1 MNDEQSQRHQQAD
14 ALLKTVQQQSSGQL
28 KIFLGAAPGVGKTC
42 AMLNAAKELQQQGT
56 AVCVGLVE
64 THGRAETEGL
74 LQGCA
79 ILPRKTI
86 HYQNQ
91 QLTEFDVDAALALHP
106 KIILVD
112 ELAHTNIPGSRHK
125 RRYQDIAEL
134 LKAGI
139 HVYTTLN
146 VQHIESLNDVVLQIT
161 GVRVQETVPD
171 SFIDQAHEIVFI
183 DLPPQNLIERLQQ
196 GKVYVEEYA
205 RSALEGFFSP
215 ANLTALRELAM
226 KIVIEHVDDS
236 LKTTLDSRGEQQHLV
251 INDKLLVLISNRS
264 THEYLIRI
272 GRRLAEKRNMHWLVV
287 WVDTGQ
293 VQLQQDKARLHSAF
307 TLAQELGAHT
317 EILRGPST
325 WQTIIPFIR
334 AERVNTVLV
343 GSGTRQWRWRK
354 PLYHRLINSGLGL
367 EVSVYRDPDQHS
379 RINNFIQ
386 PAEKIFPGIKIYLL
400 SVASVTL
407 ATVLAIFAHTW
418 LSPDNLVLIYV
429 VAVIIS
435 GLRFG
440 ATPAVVAAILSFL
453 SFNFFLTEP
462 LHTFTVNN
470 QEDITRLVFLVA
482 IGLVCGPAASRIRR
496 QFLLLAESNRY
507 SESLQRLAEQFAVID
522 DQGLLWQALTKELNR
537 SLLAETCIV
546 QFNKDN
552 SYDTFP
558 VRNER
563 FIELDLAAI
572 EWTRKQAAVSGRFSD
587 TLSKSSWSCFPIAK
601 NNKTIAVVVVRLHN
615 EKTSLT
621 TYDLD
626 IINAMAQQA
635 ANAWQRIHL
644 TKDLES
650 ARVKNEIEQLR
661 SALLSSVS
669 HDLRSPLSAMIGAAD
684 SLRVLDQQLS
694 ANDRSELIDTILQ
707 ESRRLDRYIQNLLD
721 MTRLGHGTLKIER
734 DWVSASDIIG
744 SALTRLKRY
753 SPEALVDFRVTGTAP
768 LLYAHAALIEQALFN
783 ILENAAKFTP
793 PGEKITVTLEH
804 INDVCTINIEDKGP
818 GIPEDL
824 REKIFDM
831 FYVVSDGDHKK
842 NNTGMG
848 LAICKGMIAAHGG
861 SVTALEGSQKT
872 GTRFLVEIP
881 LPLNQK

>member
-1 MNDEQSQRHQQAD
+1 MNNEQTQRHQQAD
-14 ALLKTVQQQSSGQL
+14 ALLKTVQQHGGGQL

-56 AVCVGLVE
+56 AACVGLVE
-64 THGRAETEGL
+64 THGRAETEAL

-79 ILPRKTI
+79 LLPRKTI

-91 QLTEFDVDAALALHP
+91 QLTEFDVDAALALRP
-106 KIILVD
+106 NIILVD
-112 ELAHTNIPGSRHK
+112 ELAHTNVPGSRHK

-139 HVYTTLN
+139 NVYTTLN

-236 LKTTLDSRGEQQHLV
+236 LKTRLNSRGEQQHLV

-264 THEYLIRI
+264 AHEYLIRI
-272 GRRLAEKRNMHWLVV
+272 GRRLAEKRGMNWLVV

-293 VQLQQDKARLHSAF
+293 VQFQQDKARLQSAM
-307 TLAQELGAHT
+307 TLAQELGACT

-334 AERVNTVLV
+334 EERINTVLV
-343 GSGTRQWRWRK
+343 GSGTRKWRWRK
-354 PLYHRLINSGLGL
+354 PLYQRLINSGLGL

-379 RINNFIQ
+379 RVNHFIQ
-386 PAEKIFPGIKIYLL
+386 PAEQFLPDLRGYLL
-400 SVASVTL
+400 SMLGVAL
-407 ATVLAIFAHTW
+407 ASMIAVLSKN
-418 LSPDNLVLIYV
+418 LLDPNNLVLIYV

-440 ATPAVVAAILSFL
+440 AAPAVLSAIISFF

-462 LHTFTVNN
+462 LHTFTVNH
-470 QEDITRLVFLVA
+470 QEDITRLIFLVV

-507 SESLQRLAEQFAVID
+507 SESLQRLAEQFAVAD
-522 DQGLLWQALTKELNR
+522 DQSALWQALTKELNS
-537 SLLAETCIV
+537 SLLAETYVV

-552 SYDTFP
+552 TYDTFP
-558 VRNER
+558 TRSEK
-563 FIELDLAAI
+563 FTELDIAAI
-572 EWTRKQAAVSGRFSD
+572 EWTRKQAAASGRFSD
-587 TLSKSSWSCFPIAK
+587 TLSKSSWSCFPIVK
-601 NNKTIAVVVVRLHN
+601 NNKTVAVILVRLHN
-615 EKTSLT
+615 EKTSLSA
-621 TYDLD
+621 YDLD

-635 ANAWQRIHL
+635 ANAWQRIYL

-650 ARVKNEIEQLR
+650 ARVKAEIEQLR

-694 ANDRSELIDTILQ
+694 ADDRSELIDTILQ

-753 SPEALVDFRVTGTAP
+753 SPEALVEFRVNGAAP
-768 LLYAHAALIEQALFN
+768 LLYAHAALIEQAVFN

-793 PGEKITVTLEH
+793 PGEKITVTLEQ
-804 INDVCTINIEDKGP
+804 INDTCTINIEDKGP

-861 SVTALEGSQKT
+861 SVTAQEGAQKI

-881 LPLNQK
+881 LPLNQP

>member
-1 MNDEQSQRHQQAD
+1 MNNEQTQRHQQAD
-14 ALLKTVQQQSSGQL
+14 ALLKTVQQQGGGQL

-64 THGRAETEGL
+64 THGRAETEAL

-79 ILPRKTI
+79 LLPRKTI

-91 QLTEFDVDAALALHP
+91 QLTEFDVDAALALRP
-106 KIILVD
+106 NIILVD
-112 ELAHTNIPGSRHK
+112 ELAHTNAPGSRHK

-236 LKTTLDSRGEQQHLV
+236 LKTRLDSRGEQQHLV

-264 THEYLIRI
+264 THDYLIRI
-272 GRRLAEKRNMHWLVV
+272 GRRLAEKRGMSWLVV

-293 VQLQQDKARLHSAF
+293 VQLQQDKARLQSAM
-307 TLAQELGAHT
+307 TLAQELGART

-334 AERVNTVLV
+334 EERINTVLV
-343 GSGTRQWRWRK
+343 GSGTRKWRWRK
-354 PLYHRLINSGLGL
+354 PLYQRLINSGLGL

-379 RINNFIQ
+379 RVNHFIQ
-386 PAEKIFPGIKIYLL
+386 PAETFLSDLRGYLL
-400 SVASVTL
+400 STLGVAL
-407 ATVLAIFAHTW
+407 ASMIAVLSKN
-418 LSPDNLVLIYV
+418 LLDPNNLVLIYV

-440 ATPAVVAAILSFL
+440 AAPAVFSAIFSFF

-462 LHTFTVNN
+462 LHTLTVNN
-470 QEDITRLVFLVA
+470 QEDISRLVFLVI

-507 SESLQRLAEQFAVID
+507 SESLQRLAEQFAVAD
-522 DQGLLWQALTKELNR
+522 DQNVLWQALTKELN
-537 SLLAETCIV
+537 SALLAETHIV
-546 QFNKDN
+546 QFNSDN
-552 SYDTFP
+552 SYDIFP
-558 VRNER
+558 ARGER
-563 FIELDLAAI
+563 FSEVDMAAI
-572 EWTRKQAAVSGRFSD
+572 EWTRKQAAPSGRFSD

-601 NNKTIAVVVVRLHN
+601 NNKTIAVMLVRLHA
-615 EKTSLT
+615 EKYGFT
-621 TYDLD
+621 TYDMD
-626 IINAMAQQA
+626 IINAMTQQA

-650 ARVKNEIEQLR
+650 ARVKAEIEQLR

-684 SLRVLDQQLS
+684 SLRLLDQQLS
-694 ANDRSELIDTILQ
+694 SEDRSELIDTILQ

-744 SALTRLKRY
+744 SALVRLKRY
-753 SPEALVDFRVTGTAP
+753 SPDALVDFQVNGAPP
-768 LLYAHAALIEQALFN
+768 LLYVHAALIEQALFN

-793 PGEKITVTLEH
+793 PGEKIIVILEQQQ
-804 INDVCTINIEDKGP
+804 NTCTITIDDKGP
-818 GIPEDL
+818 GIPEAL

-861 SVTALEGSQKT
+861 SVTAQEGAQKT

-881 LPLNQK
+881 LPLNQP

>member
-1 MNDEQSQRHQQAD
+1 M
-14 ALLKTVQQQSSGQL
+14 
-28 KIFLGAAPGVGKTC
+28 
-42 AMLNAAKELQQQGT
+42 
-56 AVCVGLVE
+56 
-64 THGRAETEGL
+64 
-74 LQGCA
+74 
-79 ILPRKTI
+79 PRKTI

-91 QLTEFDVDAALALHP
+91 QLTEFDVDAALALRP

-112 ELAHTNIPGSRHK
+112 ELAHTNVPGSRHK

-139 HVYTTLN
+139 NVYTTLN

-196 GKVYVEEYA
+196 GKVYVAEYA

-236 LKTTLDSRGEQQHLV
+236 LKTRLDSRGEQQHLV

-264 THEYLIRI
+264 AHEYLIRI
-272 GRRLAEKRNMHWLVV
+272 GRRLAEKRGMNCLVV

-293 VQLQQDKARLHSAF
+293 VQLQQDKARLQSAM
-307 TLAQELGAHT
+307 TLAQELGART

-334 AERVNTVLV
+334 EERINTVLV
-343 GSGTRQWRWRK
+343 GSGTRKWRWRR
-354 PLYHRLINSGLGL
+354 PLYQRLINSGLGL
-367 EVSVYRDPDQHS
+367 EVSVYRDPDHHS
-379 RINNFIQ
+379 RVNHFIQ
-386 PAEKIFPGIKIYLL
+386 PAEKFLPGARGYLL
-400 SVASVTL
+400 STLGVAL
-407 ATVLAIFAHTW
+407 ATMVAVLSKNW
-418 LSPDNLVLIYV
+418 LPPDNLVLIYV

-440 ATPAVVAAILSFL
+440 AVPAVFSAIFSFF

-462 LHTFTVNN
+462 LHTLTVHN
-470 QEDITRLVFLVA
+470 QDDITRLVFLVV

-507 SESLQRLAEQFAVID
+507 SESLQRLADQFAAAD
-522 DQGLLWQALTKELNR
+522 DQSALWQALTKELNS

-552 SYDTFP
+552 TYDTFP
-558 VRNER
+558 TRSEK
-563 FIELDLAAI
+563 FTELDMAAI
-572 EWTRKQAAVSGRFSD
+572 EWTRKQAAPSGRFSD

-601 NNKTIAVVVVRLHN
+601 NNKTLAVILVRLQP
-615 EKTSLT
+615 EKSNLT
-621 TYDLD
+621 AYDLD
-626 IINAMAQQA
+626 IINAMTQQA
-635 ANAWQRIHL
+635 ANAWQRIYL

-650 ARVKNEIEQLR
+650 ARVKAEIEQLR

-684 SLRVLDQQLS
+684 SLRLLDQQLS
-694 ANDRSELIDTILQ
+694 SEDRSELIDTILQ

-753 SPEALVDFRVTGTAP
+753 SPEALIEFRVNGTAP
-768 LLYAHAALIEQALFN
+768 LLYAHAALIEQAVFN

-793 PGEKITVTLEH
+793 PGEKITVTLEQ
-804 INDVCTINIEDKGP
+804 INDTCTINIEDKGP

>member
-1 MNDEQSQRHQQAD
+1 MNDEQTQRHQQAD
-14 ALLKTVQQQSSGQL
+14 ALLKTVQQQGGGQL

-64 THGRAETEGL
+64 THGRAETEAL
-74 LQGCA
+74 LQGCTL
-79 ILPRKTI
+79 LPRKTI

-91 QLTEFDVDAALALHP
+91 QLTEFDVDAALALRP

-112 ELAHTNIPGSRHK
+112 ELAHTNVPGSRHK

-139 HVYTTLN
+139 NVYTTLN
-146 VQHIESLNDVVLQIT
+146 VQHIESLNDLVLQIT

-196 GKVYVEEYA
+196 GKVYVAEYA

-236 LKTTLDSRGEQQHLV
+236 LKTRLDSRGEQQHLV

-264 THEYLIRI
+264 AHEYLIRI
-272 GRRLAEKRNMHWLVV
+272 GRRLAEKRGMNWLVV

-293 VQLQQDKARLHSAF
+293 VQLQQDKARLQSAM
-307 TLAQELGAHT
+307 TLAQELGART

-334 AERVNTVLV
+334 EERINTVLV
-343 GSGTRQWRWRK
+343 GSGTRKWRWRK
-354 PLYHRLINSGLGL
+354 PLYQRLINSGLGL

-379 RINNFIQ
+379 RVNHFIQ
-386 PAEKIFPGIKIYLL
+386 PAEKFLPSARGYLL
-400 SVASVTL
+400 SILGVAVATL
-407 ATVLAIFAHTW
+407 VAVLAKSW
-418 LSPDNLVLIYV
+418 LHPDNLVLIYV

-440 ATPAVVAAILSFL
+440 AAPAVASAVVSFL

-462 LHTFTVNN
+462 LHTLTVHN
-470 QEDITRLVFLVA
+470 QDDITRLVFLVV

-507 SESLQRLAEQFAVID
+507 SESLQRLAEQFAVAD
-522 DQGLLWQALTKELNR
+522 DQSALWQALTKELNS

-552 SYDTFP
+552 TFYTFP
-558 VRNER
+558 TRSEK
-563 FIELDLAAI
+563 FTELDMAAI
-572 EWTRKQAAVSGRFSD
+572 EWTRKQAAASGRFSD

-601 NNKTIAVVVVRLHN
+601 NNKTVAAILVRLHN
-615 EKTSLT
+615 EKTSLSA
-621 TYDLD
+621 YDLD
-626 IINAMAQQA
+626 IINAMTQQA
-635 ANAWQRIHL
+635 ANAWQRIYL

-650 ARVKNEIEQLR
+650 ARVKAEIEQLR

-684 SLRVLDQQLS
+684 SLRLLDQQLS
-694 ANDRSELIDTILQ
+694 IEDRSELIDTILQ

-753 SPEALVDFRVTGTAP
+753 SPEALIEFRVNGTAP
-768 LLYAHAALIEQALFN
+768 LLYAHAALIEQAVFN

-793 PGEKITVTLEH
+793 PGEKITVTLEQ
-804 INDVCTINIEDKGP
+804 INDICTINIEDKGP